1 MTDPIWTPP
10 SGADTDMPT
19 WLVPGVYGGTV
30 TVTLTD
36 GWFVTVRT
44 GSDGQ
49 QIHLGA
55 HDASGLIGALQ
66 SALRERRHRNSG
78 Q

>member
-1 MTDPIWTPP
+1 MIDLTWTPP
-10 SGADTDMPT
+10 DGTDTDTPT
-19 WLVPGVYGGTV
+19 WLVPGIYGGTV
-30 TVTLTD
+30 IVTLTS
-36 GWFVTVRT
+36 GWFVTVRI
-44 GSDGQ
+44 SDGQ

-66 SALRERRHRNSG
+66 SALRERRHRNPG